1 MFCTIAFS
9 LGVDFQVQ
17 KKKEKSQE
25 KSQIET
31 FSPTIQSGLDY
42 KKRIQNFMKNIL
54 LFQQAILFFN

>member
-1 MFCTIAFS
+1 VLIFKCK
-9 LGVDFQVQ
+9 

-42 KKRIQNFMKNIL
+42 KKHIQNFMKNIL